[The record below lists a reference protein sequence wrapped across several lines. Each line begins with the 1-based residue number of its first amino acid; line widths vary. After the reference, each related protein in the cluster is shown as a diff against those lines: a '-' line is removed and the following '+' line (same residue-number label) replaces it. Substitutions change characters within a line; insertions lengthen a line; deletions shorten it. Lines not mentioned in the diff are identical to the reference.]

1 MKYTK
6 EQIIAKAKL
15 VMKDLEGKYYTENCI
30 DTNINYLTRELV
42 EYGKF
47 KGKEI
52 PLWLIAINS
61 LFENHDFLHISDETG
76 EPIYYQNFN
85 AYIFDIE
92 KDKDGKYFM
101 KEVEY

>member
-30 DTNINYLTRELV
+30 DTNINYLARELV
-42 EYGKF
+42 EYGKL

-61 LFENHDFLHISDETG
+61 LFENHD
-76 EPIYYQNFN
+76 
-85 AYIFDIE
+85 
-92 KDKDGKYFM
+92 
-101 KEVEY
+101 